1 MMRRAGGSFIIIVIL
16 ALTACGTKDE
26 WRPGAR
32 LGVPPQLETLFAA
45 ASWPGP
51 PPFSAVPLRP
61 YERAHDLEILLLSTH
76 STAFDGIV
84 VQARFVPLFSQW
96 TKPFPR
102 SMEEGLRPD
111 LATSLEGQDGLLALP
126 LTVDAPVLVYRKDLW
141 KKYFLPEPSNLAGLR
156 EDMIA
161 WRSWRKGTPAPLCSA
176 VPETLLF
183 WSLTASFEGE
193 NSSALYRASSVHV
206 LRFMREFNL
215 RSTDPRTIWNS
226 LSSGD
231 TAAAFMMASQA
242 ASLWREDGPLSQSAA
257 VVPLPSAFGAMAV
270 NDGWCVVGES
280 LPLESPEVSRA
291 LLSGGFQAAV
301 SKAGAFP
308 ALASAPKPDKAPYAA
323 LSRTKLIPVPVGWEE
338 ETFLRQAIADV
349 MEGNVDPE
357 EALRRA
363 EARRV
368 GMPIP

>member
-1 MMRRAGGSFIIIVIL
+1 MRRVGGISVFVVIL
-16 ALTACGTKDE
+16 AMMACGTKDE
-26 WRPGAR
+26 WRPAAR

-45 ASWPGP
+45 ASWPGS

-84 VQARFVPLFSQW
+84 VQARFAPLFSQW
-96 TKPFPR
+96 TKPFPK

-111 LATSLEGQDGLLALP
+111 LAASLEGQDGLLALP

-141 KKYFLPEPSNLAGLR
+141 RKYFLPEPSNLAGLR

-161 WRSWRKGTPAPLCSA
+161 LRSWRKESGQPLCSS

-183 WSLTASFEGE
+183 WSLAASFDGE
-193 NSSALYRASSVHV
+193 NSSSLYSSSKVHV
-206 LRFMREFNL
+206 LRFLNEFGL
-215 RSTDPRTIWNS
+215 KTKEPRDAWNA
-226 LSSGD
+226 LASGQA
-231 TAAAFMMASQA
+231 AAAFMMASQA
-242 ASLWREDGPLSQSAA
+242 ASLWREDGPLGQSAA
-257 VVPLPSAFGAMAV
+257 VAPLPSAFGAMAV

-280 LPLESPEVSRA
+280 LPAQAPGVAKSLVSYD
-291 LLSGGFQAAV
+291 FQAAV
-301 SKAGAFP
+301 SKAGFLP
-308 ALASAPKPDKAPYAA
+308 VLATAPKPDGAAFTA
-323 LSRTKLIPVPVGWEE
+323 LSRTKLISFPIGWEE
-338 ETFLRQAIADV
+338 GAFLRQAIADV
-349 MEGNVDPE
+349 LEGNVDSE

-368 GMPIP
+368 GMPSP